1 MLNYMLNNVKIGVRL
16 YVLAGFG
23 CLLLIAVGLFGL
35 NSTLNTHALLESN
48 YEHGTVSLGEM
59 SIIYKTFERN
69 RVNLVQMLLV
79 QTKTEMDKR
88 IPMIEKGIEEINEQW
103 KQYSSSKMSDEEKS
117 LADKIQQDRS
127 AFLSEGMTAVINA
140 VKNGKYDEAKDI
152 FDNKFRPL
160 SVKLEKDFDELIQ
173 IQIGGSKKE
182 YEKSQ
187 KIASSTKTLLI
198 ALILI
203 GVVCLMVSA
212 ITIIKS
218 ITNPLSEGV
227 GAMHRIAAGDL
238 TVDISSVST
247 DEAGQ
252 LISAIAEM
260 AANLN
265 EMMEKIKQSADMVA
279 ASSDGLKSSSEQ
291 MSHGV
296 NEQSAKSSQIATSAT
311 EMSQTV
317 VDIARNASSI
327 ASSAIDTSKE
337 AKEGEMIVNKSI
349 KEVKSIAQ
357 TVGESAGL
365 IASLGAR
372 SKQIGD
378 IVKVIKDIADQTNL
392 LALNAA
398 IEAARAGEQGR
409 GFAVVADE
417 VRKLAERT
425 AKATSEISAMI
436 ISIQSETDMAVSS
449 MDGATRMVEAGVEN
463 VSSAGESLH
472 RIVASI
478 SSLQMMV
485 EQIASA
491 TEEMS
496 TVSETIT
503 ADIESI
509 ANVSHENSSSS
520 DHIARSASEL
530 SDLSSGLQQ
539 IVGQFKVGGAIGYS
553 GSGKRPLRL
562 G

>member
-1 MLNYMLNNVKIGVRL
+1 MLNNIKIGARL
-16 YVLAGFG
+16 YILAGFA
-23 CLLLIAVGLFGL
+23 CVLLAVIGLFGL
-35 NSTLNTHALLESN
+35 NGTLSMQALLKSN
-48 YEHGTVSLGEM
+48 YELGTVTLGEM
-59 SIIYKTFERN
+59 GIIYKTFERN

-79 QTKTEMDKR
+79 QTKPEMDKR
-88 IPMIEKGIEEINEQW
+88 IPLIEKGIETIDEHW
-103 KQYSSSKMSDEEKS
+103 KIYTTSKLTDEERR
-117 LADKIQQDRS
+117 LADKIQQDR
-127 AFLSEGMTAVINA
+127 AVFLSEGMTAVMNA
-140 VKNGKYDEAKDI
+140 IKGGKYDEAKEI

-160 SVKLEKDFDELIQ
+160 SVALEKDFDDIIQ
-173 IQIGGSKKE
+173 MQLTGAKIE
-182 YEKSQ
+182 YEKSE
-187 KIASSTKTLLI
+187 KNAASAKTLLI
-198 ALILI
+198 GLILI
-203 GVVCLMVSA
+203 GVVCLIVAA

-218 ITNPLSEGV
+218 ITKPLSDGV
-227 GAMHRIAAGDL
+227 GAMHRIASGDL
-238 TVDISSVST
+238 TVDIQSFNT

-252 LISAIAEM
+252 LLSAMSEM
-260 AANLN
+260 AGNLN
-265 EMMEKIKQSADMVA
+265 EMIEKIKQSADMVA

-291 MSHGV
+291 LSLGV
-296 NEQSAKSSQIATSAT
+296 NEQSSKSSQIATSAT

-327 ASSAIDTSKE
+327 ATSAVDTARE
-337 AKEGEMIVNKSI
+337 AKEGEAIVNKSI
-349 KEVKSIAQ
+349 NEVKGIAQ

-365 IASLGAR
+365 ISSLGER

-425 AKATSEISAMI
+425 AKATSEISTMI
-436 ISIQSETDMAVSS
+436 ISIQDETDMAVSS
-449 MDGATRMVEAGVEN
+449 MDGATKMVEAGVEN

-472 RIVASI
+472 KIVASI
-478 SSLQMMV
+478 QSLQVMV

-503 ADIESI
+503 TDIESI
-509 ANVSHENSSSS
+509 ANVSQETSASS

-539 IVGQFKVGGAIGYS
+539 IVGQFKVSGAIGYS
-553 GSGKRPLRL
+553 GGGKRPLKL
-562 G
+562 Q

>member
-1 MLNYMLNNVKIGVRL
+1 MLNNIKIGARL
-16 YVLAGFG
+16 YILAGFS
-23 CLLLIAVGLFGL
+23 CVLLVVIGLFGL
-35 NSTLNTHALLESN
+35 NSTLSTHALLKDS
-48 YEHGTVSLGEM
+48 YEHEMVASGEIG
-59 SIIYKTFERN
+59 IIYRNFERA
-69 RVNLVQMLLV
+69 RINLVQMLMV
-79 QTKTEMDKR
+79 QTKEEIDKR
-88 IPMIEKGIEEINEQW
+88 VPMIESGIAENDERWKKYSSLKLSNDEKRISDTLHQDRLAYINEGLTPV
-103 KQYSSSKMSDEEKS
+103 M
-117 LADKIQQDRS
+117 
-127 AFLSEGMTAVINA
+127 NA
-140 VKNGKYDEAKDI
+140 VRGGKYDEAKAI
-152 FDNKFRPL
+152 FDGKFRPL
-160 SVKLEKDFDELIQ
+160 AKTMEKDYDELIQ
-173 IQIGGSKKE
+173 LQLTGAKNE
-182 YEKSQ
+182 YEKSERNV
-187 KIASSTKTLLI
+187 ASTKTLLV

-203 GVVCLMVSA
+203 GVICLLAAA

-218 ITNPLSEGV
+218 ITKPLSEGV
-227 GAMHRIAAGDL
+227 GAMHRIASGDL
-238 TVDISSVST
+238 TVDIQSFNT

-252 LISAIAEM
+252 LLSAMAEM

-265 EMMEKIKQSADMVA
+265 EMIEKIKQSADMVA

-291 MSHGV
+291 MSLGV
-296 NEQSAKSSQIATSAT
+296 NEQSSKSSQIATSAT

-327 ASSAIDTSKE
+327 ATSAVDTARE
-337 AKEGEMIVNKSI
+337 AKEGEAIVNKSI
-349 KEVKSIAQ
+349 NEVKGIAQ

-365 IASLGAR
+365 ISSLGER

-425 AKATSEISAMI
+425 AKATSEISTMI
-436 ISIQSETDMAVSS
+436 ISIQDETDMAVSS
-449 MDGATRMVEAGVEN
+449 MDGATKMVEAGVEN

-472 RIVASI
+472 KIVASI
-478 SSLQMMV
+478 QSLQVMV

-503 ADIESI
+503 TDIESI
-509 ANVSHENSSSS
+509 ANVSQETSASS

-530 SDLSSGLQQ
+530 SDLSSGLQH
-539 IVGQFKVGGAIGYS
+539 IVGQFKVSGAIGYS
-553 GSGKRPLRL
+553 GGGKRPLKL
-562 G
+562 Q

>member
-1 MLNYMLNNVKIGVRL
+1 MLNNIKIGARL
-16 YVLAGFG
+16 YILAGFS
-23 CLLLIAVGLFGL
+23 CVLLVVIGLFGL
-35 NSTLNTHALLESN
+35 NSTLSTHALLKSN
-48 YEHGTVSLGEM
+48 YEHGTVALGEM
-59 SIIYKTFERN
+59 SVIYKTFERN

-79 QTKTEMDKR
+79 QTKAEADKR
-88 IPMIEKGIEEINEQW
+88 IPAIEKGIETINDQW
-103 KQYSSSKMSDEEKS
+103 KLYTSSKISDDEKR
-117 LADKIQQDRS
+117 LADKIQQDR
-127 AFLSEGMTAVINA
+127 AVFLSEGLTAVMNA
-140 VKNGKYDEAKDI
+140 VKGGKYDEAKEL
-152 FDNKFRPL
+152 FDSKFRPL
-160 SVKLEKDFDELIQ
+160 AVALEKDFDELIQ
-173 IQIGGSKKE
+173 LQLAGAKGD
-182 YEKSQ
+182 YEKSERNVT
-187 KIASSTKTLLI
+187 STKTLLI

-203 GVVCLMVSA
+203 GVVCMLVAA

-218 ITNPLSEGV
+218 ITRPLSEGV
-227 GAMHRIAAGDL
+227 GAMHRIASGDL
-238 TVDISSVST
+238 TVDIQSFNT

-252 LISAIAEM
+252 LLNAMAEM

-265 EMMEKIKQSADMVA
+265 EMIEKIKQSADMVA

-291 MSHGV
+291 MSLGV
-296 NEQSAKSSQIATSAT
+296 NEQSSKSSQIATSAT

-327 ASSAIDTSKE
+327 ATSAVDTARE
-337 AKEGEMIVNKSI
+337 AKEGEAIVNKSI
-349 KEVKSIAQ
+349 NEVKGIAQ

-365 IASLGAR
+365 ISSLGER

-425 AKATSEISAMI
+425 AKATSEISTMI
-436 ISIQSETDMAVSS
+436 ISIQDETDMAVSS
-449 MDGATRMVEAGVEN
+449 MDGATKMVEAGVEN

-472 RIVASI
+472 KIVASI
-478 SSLQMMV
+478 QSLQVMV

-503 ADIESI
+503 TDIESI
-509 ANVSHENSSSS
+509 ANVSQETSASS

-539 IVGQFKVGGAIGYS
+539 IVGQFKVSGAIGYS
-553 GSGKRPLRL
+553 GGGKRPLKL
-562 G
+562 Q

>member
-1 MLNYMLNNVKIGVRL
+1 MLSNIKIGARL
-16 YVLAGFG
+16 YILSGFS
-23 CLLLIAVGLFGL
+23 CILLIVLGLFGL
-35 NSTLNTHALLESN
+35 NGTLSTHALLKYG
-48 YEHGTVSLGEM
+48 YEHGTLAMGEI
-59 SIIYKTFERN
+59 SVIYKTFELN
-69 RVNLVQMLLV
+69 RANLLQMLLV
-79 QTKTEMDKR
+79 PTKEEMDKR
-88 IPMIEKGIEEINEQW
+88 IPMIESGKATIDEQW
-103 KQYSSSKMSDEEKS
+103 RAYTSTKLTDEEKR
-117 LADKIQQDRS
+117 LVDKLQQDRS
-127 AFLSEGMTAVINA
+127 AYLNEGLMPVINA
-140 VKNGKYDEAKDI
+140 VKSGNYDGARAVYDS
-152 FDNKFRPL
+152 KFGQL
-160 SVKLEKDFDELIQ
+160 SAVVEKDLDDLIHLQ
-173 IQIGGSKKE
+173 LTDAKNE
-182 YEKSQ
+182 YEKSE
-187 KIASSTKTLLI
+187 KNVSSTKVLLLS
-198 ALILI
+198 LIVI
-203 GVVCLMVSA
+203 GVVILLAAA

-218 ITNPLSEGV
+218 ITGPLSEGV
-227 GAMHRIAAGDL
+227 GAMQKIASGDL
-238 TVDISSVST
+238 TVDIKPGNA

-252 LISAIAEM
+252 LLNAMAEM

-265 EMMEKIKQSADMVA
+265 EMIEKIKQSADMVA
-279 ASSDGLKSSSEQ
+279 ASSDGLKNSSEQ
-291 MSHGV
+291 MSLGV
-296 NEQSAKSSQIATSAT
+296 NEQSSKSSQIATSAT

-327 ASSAIDTSKE
+327 ATSAIETAKE
-337 AKEGEMIVNKSI
+337 AKEGESIVNKSI
-349 KEVKSIAQ
+349 NEVKGIAQ

-365 IASLGAR
+365 ISSLGER

-425 AKATSEISAMI
+425 AKATSEISTMI
-436 ISIQSETDMAVSS
+436 ISIQDETEMAVSS

-472 RIVASI
+472 KIVASI
-478 SSLQMMV
+478 SSLQVMV

-503 ADIESI
+503 TDIESI
-509 ANVSHENSSSS
+509 ANVSQETSSSS
-520 DHIARSASEL
+520 EHIARSASEL

-539 IVGQFKVGGAIGYS
+539 IVGQFKVTGAIGYS
-553 GSGKRPLRL
+553 GSGKKPLRL
-562 G
+562 S

>member
-1 MLNYMLNNVKIGVRL
+1 MLSNIKIGARL
-16 YVLAGFG
+16 YILVGFS
-23 CLLLIAVGLFGL
+23 CLLLIVNGLVGLS
-35 NSTLNTHALLESN
+35 STLNIHTLLKDG
-48 YEHGTVSLGEM
+48 YEHGTIALGEM
-59 SIIYKTFERN
+59 NVINKNFERA
-69 RVNLVQMLLV
+69 RVNLMQMLMV
-79 QTKTEMDKR
+79 PTKEEMDKR
-88 IPMIEKGIEEINEQW
+88 IPMIEKGISDNDEKWREYFGA
-103 KQYSSSKMSDEEKS
+103 KLTDEEKR
-117 LADKIQQDRS
+117 LAEKTQQDRS
-127 AFLSEGMTAVINA
+127 AYLNEGLMPVINA
-140 VKNGKYDEAKDI
+140 IRSANYDEAKAA
-152 FDNKFRPL
+152 FENKFRPL
-160 SVKLEKDFDELIQ
+160 AATVEKDLDELIQ
-173 IQIGGSKKE
+173 LELAGAKHE

-187 KIASSTKTLLI
+187 GSVSTAKTLLI
-198 ALILI
+198 GLILI
-203 GVVCLMVSA
+203 GAVFLIVAA

-218 ITNPLSEGV
+218 ITGPLSEGV
-227 GAMHRIAAGDL
+227 GVMRRIASGDL
-238 TVDISSVST
+238 TVDVKSVNT

-252 LISAIAEM
+252 LLNAMAEM
-260 AANLN
+260 ASNLN
-265 EMMEKIKQSADMVA
+265 EMIEKIKQSADMVA
-279 ASSDGLKSSSEQ
+279 VSSDGLKNSSEQ

-296 NEQSAKSSQIATSAT
+296 NEQSSKASQIATSAT

-317 VDIARNASSI
+317 IDIARNASSI
-327 ASSAIDTSKE
+327 ATSAIDTAKE
-337 AKEGEMIVNKSI
+337 AKEGESIVNKSI
-349 KEVKSIAQ
+349 NEVKGIAQ

-365 IASLGAR
+365 ISSLGER

-425 AKATSEISAMI
+425 AKATSEISTMI
-436 ISIQSETDMAVSS
+436 ISIQDETEMAVSS

-472 RIVASI
+472 KIVASI
-478 SSLQMMV
+478 SSLQVMV

-503 ADIESI
+503 TDIESI
-509 ANVSHENSSSS
+509 ASVSHETSSSS

-539 IVGQFKVGGAIGYS
+539 IVGQFKVSGAIGYS
-553 GSGKRPLRL
+553 GGGKKP
-562 G
+562 